1 MVFLLLE
8 KAFRDKH
15 RHVYILHANR
25 FKSAVQFLLD
35 VLPDRVA
42 GRFDHH
48 TALYAGIVD
57 EFRFL
62 HHIGIPLG
70 EVHIHGCDCFY

>member
-1 MVFLLLE
+1 MILFLLE
-8 KAFRDKH
+8 KTLRNKH
-15 RHVYILHANR
+15 RHVYIFHANL
-25 FKSAVQFLLD
+25 FKSSVQFLLD
-35 VLPDRVA
+35 ILPDRIT
-42 GRFDHH
+42 GRFDDH

-70 EVHIHGCDCFY
+70 EVHIH